1 MKISRPSAGDAEIP
15 TASMADIAFL
25 LIIYFMVTAT
35 FSATRG
41 LDFALPEEDDSSP
54 IVEKEDSVLIEV
66 QPDGQYLVDR
76 SPMLLDGIF
85 DYLKPKLEANP
96 KKPVILRPQ
105 PNSNYGYM
113 VDVFDRLRHIK
124 IKIHDTGTREVYQ
137 VTSQQIQEAAEKD
150 TDLGKDVNVSIPTQ
164 REIDAFWF

>member
-1 MKISRPSAGDAEIP
+1 MKLKRPSQDAEIP
-15 TASMADIAFL
+15 TSSMADIAFL

-35 FSATRG
+35 FAATRG
-41 LDFALPEEDDSSP
+41 LDFALPKDDDSPP

-66 QPDGQYLVDR
+66 EPDGRYLVDQKEMQL
-76 SPMLLDGIF
+76 SELF

-105 PNSNYGYM
+105 PNSEYGYM
-113 VDVFDRLRHIK
+113 VQAFDTLRHIK
-124 IKIHDTGTREVYQ
+124 VKTEDDGTRLVYQ
-137 VTSQQIQEAAEKD
+137 VTSAQLQEAEESE